1 MTTPMPDFGG
11 LLAQAAAMQQQM
23 EQAQQDVAAL
33 DATGTAGGGVV
44 TAVVDGQFDLV
55 ELRISPDAV
64 DLDAP
69 EALDDLADLV
79 VAAVRDA
86 RAQVERLATERMGA
100 ATAGLASLG
109 AALTGGGSATTE
121 ASDGPP
127 GGLAGLEALLPPGL
141 LSTPQ
146 DADDESSEPTDGAD
160 EPAGGSDQPPAAG

>member
-11 LLAQAAAMQQQM
+11 LLAQAAQMQQQM
-23 EQAQQDVAAL
+23 EQAQQDVAAM

-64 DLDAP
+64 DLTAP

-109 AALTGGGSATTE
+109 ASLSGGGGA
-121 ASDGPP
+121 P
-127 GGLAGLEALLPPGL
+127 GEGSGVGLPDGLEALESLLPPGL
-141 LSTPQ
+141 LSADGAVGDEDDDRD
-146 DADDESSEPTDGAD
+146 DAWDAPDEPT
-160 EPAGGSDQPPAAG
+160 AAG

>member
-1 MTTPMPDFGG
+1 MTTPMPDLGG
-11 LLAQAAAMQQQM
+11 LLAQAAQMQQQM

-55 ELRISPDAV
+55 ELRISPEAV
-64 DLDAP
+64 DLTAP
-69 EALDDLADLV
+69 EALEDLADLV

-109 AALTGGGSATTE
+109 ASLTGGGG
-121 ASDGPP
+121 GPDEGPGGGPGEGLP
-127 GGLAGLEALLPPGL
+127 GGLGALESLLPPGL
-141 LSTPQ
+141 LPSPGEAGP
-146 DADDESSEPTDGAD
+146 ADDDPADG
-160 EPAGGSDQPPAAG
+160 PGGATAAG

>member
-11 LLAQAAAMQQQM
+11 LLAQAAQMQQQM

-55 ELRISPDAV
+55 ELRISPEAV
-64 DLDAP
+64 DLTAP
-69 EALDDLADLV
+69 EALEDLADLV

-86 RAQVERLATERMGA
+86 RAQVERLATERMGE

-109 AALTGGGSATTE
+109 ASLSGGGGRPDEGAG
-121 ASDGPP
+121 AGLP
-127 GGLAGLEALLPPGL
+127 GGLGALESLLPPGL
-141 LSTPQ
+141 LSGP
-146 DADDESSEPTDGAD
+146 ADPGQGDDDPTADPDES
-160 EPAGGSDQPPAAG
+160 PATG

>member
-11 LLAQAAAMQQQM
+11 LLAQAAQMQQQM

-64 DLDAP
+64 DLTAP
-69 EALDDLADLV
+69 EALEDLADLV

-109 AALTGGGSATTE
+109 ASLTAGAGAPD
-121 ASDGPP
+121 DGAGAGLP
-127 GGLAGLEALLPPGL
+127 GGLGALESLLPPGL
-141 LSTPQ
+141 LSGPA
-146 DADDESSEPTDGAD
+146 DAVDKGDDLTDDPDESTATG
-160 EPAGGSDQPPAAG
+160 